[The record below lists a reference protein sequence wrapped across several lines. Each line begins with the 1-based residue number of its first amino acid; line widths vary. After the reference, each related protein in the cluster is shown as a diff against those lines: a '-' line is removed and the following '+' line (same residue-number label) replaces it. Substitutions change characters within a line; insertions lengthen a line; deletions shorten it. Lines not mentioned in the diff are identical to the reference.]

1 MKWVRATPRFL
12 AQVAERRPW
21 VFAAASIVFWTLLS
35 PLALVWLVLW
45 LIDRYR
51 ALDKSPEA
59 TRDRRV
65 TRLLRWYPAAWR
77 TRYGSE
83 MAALLHDTIA
93 ERGGGPQ
100 MSLNVAKEGL
110 AARLTMPAR
119 RDALAGTC
127 LGLCWLPLLPQGLV
141 PAVMK
146 LTETPTRSWFLAL
159 YLPDPYQWPVI
170 AAMLA
175 LGLAMLG
182 AGRRLAGVH
191 VIPTRG

>member
-1 MKWVRATPRFL
+1 MKWVRATPQFL
-12 AQVAERRPW
+12 AQLAERRPW
-21 VFAAASIVFWTLLS
+21 LFVGASVVFWTLLS
-35 PLALVWLVLW
+35 PLALGWLALW

-51 ALDKSPEA
+51 ALDRSPA
-59 TRDRRV
+59 AKRDRRV

-77 TRYGSE
+77 TRYGYE

-93 ERGGGPQ
+93 EGGGPQ
-100 MSLNVAKEGL
+100 VSLNVAKEGL
-110 AARLTMPAR
+110 AARLAAPAR
-119 RDALAGTC
+119 RDALAGVC
-127 LGLCWLPLLPQGLV
+127 LSLCWLPLFPQGLV
-141 PAVMK
+141 PAIMK

-175 LGLAMLG
+175 LGLAMLCG
-182 AGRRLAGVH
+182 GMRLAGVH